1 MTGNQN
7 SPLGVVELGRYVK
20 RAEARERLGAYLRSL
35 LGEIE
40 RRNSW
45 QLAEH
50 QGDTRPYG
58 FQHLINRT
66 RWDEDGVRDAV
77 RQRVHQALRD
87 DDGVVVDETGF
98 LKKGRHSA
106 GVKRQYSERPAGSKT
121 VRLAHSSVMP
131 VAGGR
136 A

>member
-58 FQHLINRT
+58 FQ
-66 RWDEDGVRDAV
+66 
-77 RQRVHQALRD
+77 
-87 DDGVVVDETGF
+87 
-98 LKKGRHSA
+98 
-106 GVKRQYSERPAGSKT
+106 PAGSKT